1 MVLIQS
7 MLTVTDFI
15 KAIDNS

>member
-7 MLTVTDFI
+7 MLTVNDFI
-15 KAIDNS
+15 KAIDSS